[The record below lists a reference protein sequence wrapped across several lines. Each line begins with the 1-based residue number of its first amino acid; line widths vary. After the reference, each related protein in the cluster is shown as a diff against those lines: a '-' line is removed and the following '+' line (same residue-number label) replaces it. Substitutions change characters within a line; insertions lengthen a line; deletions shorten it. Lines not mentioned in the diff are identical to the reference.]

1 MIAALKN
8 VEPELVFVDVT
19 RKPESFLKLG
29 GSSVPLMQHD
39 ELILK
44 DSNAISHYLDE
55 KFPPANIMETDD
67 EACNSAGINVFG
79 KFIPFV
85 KNKDSALDNS
95 LRKSLLDEMRIFNDF
110 LSSRPHRFIA
120 SDNLT
125 HPDCSLLPKL
135 YHIRVAGKFFKNF
148 DIPKDFARLH
158 EYVRAGFETDA
169 FKKTLYQE
177 SEVIAGWQKHMK

>member
-1 MIAALKN
+1 MTAALKN